1 MKKEKRIV
9 KERIYIGFDF
19 CKGDAIKGFERGLLQ
34 NRGGD
39 GCPSPWP
46 LGRLWERERVRA
58 LMGKC
63 VEFWRKLEEVWIFG
77 IFGK

>member
-1 MKKEKRIV
+1 M
-9 KERIYIGFDF
+9 
-19 CKGDAIKGFERGLLQ
+19 Q

-58 LMGKC
+58 LMGKG
-63 VEFWRKLEEVWIFG
+63 VESWRKLEFWKRIRILEIGNSFG
-77 IFGK
+77 LGRKERKIEKGKRKRI